1 MRGRVNTQERLQV
14 RHVVRSAVRAY
25 FDGQQFVEV
34 EPPTLVKTPGLEPH
48 ITALGLQVD
57 DGRATQPRWLQTS
70 PEFAMKKLL
79 ADGAQRIY
87 ALCRVFRAGEH
98 GPRHRVEFTMLEW
111 YRADAPYAQLMTDC
125 ESFLAAAAHA
135 LHGHARVDN
144 LDLTPPYERLTL
156 AEAFQRHAGVDLLRF
171 VQPLDGPG
179 LQRAARDTGIHI
191 VKGPAD
197 EDPVS
202 AFERAFYEIM
212 LARVEPAIGRTRPTF
227 LYEWPA
233 PLAALARLSEKDPR
247 VAERVELYAGGLEL
261 GNGFGELTDADE
273 QLRRFTD
280 EQQRRKTL
288 GKPVYAIDQ
297 QFLSA
302 LRKMPPSCGMAVGLD
317 RMVMLCAGLN
327 DLALLEVL
335 EEP

>member
-1 MRGRVNTQERLQV
+1 VNTHERLRV

-25 FDGQQFVEV
+25 FDAEQFVEV

-57 DGRATQPRWLQTS
+57 DGRTTQPRWLQTS

-98 GPRHRVEFTMLEW
+98 GPHHRVEFTMLEW
-111 YRADAPYAQLMTDC
+111 YRANAPYTQLMTDC
-125 ESFLAAAAHA
+125 ESLLAAAARA
-135 LHGHARVDN
+135 LHGHARVGD

-171 VQPLDGPG
+171 VHPPDGPG
-179 LQRAARDTGIHI
+179 LQRAARDSGIQI
-191 VKGPAD
+191 VRGPAD

-233 PLAALARLSEKDPR
+233 PLAALSRISEKDPR
-247 VAERVELYAGGLEL
+247 VAERVELYAGGVEL

-273 QLRRFTD
+273 QLRRFAD
-280 EQQRRKTL
+280 EQERRRKL
-288 GKPVYAIDQ
+288 GRPVYAIDQ

-302 LRKMPPSCGMAVGLD
+302 LRTMPPSCGMAVGLD
-317 RMVMLCAGLN
+317 RMVMVCAEVD
-327 DLALLEVL
+327 DLRALAVL
-335 EEP
+335 EDP